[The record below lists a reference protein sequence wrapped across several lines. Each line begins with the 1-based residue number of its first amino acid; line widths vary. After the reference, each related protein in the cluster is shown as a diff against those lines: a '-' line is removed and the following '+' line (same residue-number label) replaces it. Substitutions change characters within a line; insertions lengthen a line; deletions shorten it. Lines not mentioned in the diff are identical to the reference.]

1 MPKVLASGF
10 LTPTAAVGTV
20 CRFRPFPNLQVG
32 QEKTNWVCLYNPM
45 KPDAKATPNRGLS
58 FLDWAGALRADDSL
72 SPGLR
77 ESYRRTLVDFLRF
90 CQQRVADA
98 TGVLAREGV
107 SPE

>member
-1 MPKVLASGF
+1 M
-10 LTPTAAVGTV
+10 
-20 CRFRPFPNLQVG
+20 QVG
-32 QEKTNWVCLYNPM
+32 QEKTNWVCLYNTM

-90 CQQRVADA
+90 CQQRVAGA
-98 TGVLAREGV
+98 TVVLAREGV

>member
-1 MPKVLASGF
+1 
-10 LTPTAAVGTV
+10 
-20 CRFRPFPNLQVG
+20 
-32 QEKTNWVCLYNPM
+32 M

-90 CQQRVADA
+90 CQQRVAGA
-98 TGVLAREGV
+98 TVVLAREGV